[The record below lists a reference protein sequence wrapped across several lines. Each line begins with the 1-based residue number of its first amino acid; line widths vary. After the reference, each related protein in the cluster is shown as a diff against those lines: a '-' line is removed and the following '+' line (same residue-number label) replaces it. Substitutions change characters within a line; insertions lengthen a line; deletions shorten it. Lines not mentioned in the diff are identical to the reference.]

1 MVYGLWGD
9 VEQHVGNA
17 VQSYHVHR
25 KAPKLEP
32 LPGYKA
38 WDDPKKKKERA

>member
-9 VEQHVGNA
+9 VGQHLGNA
-17 VQSYHVHR
+17 VRSYYVHR
-25 KAPKLEP
+25 NEPKLEP

-38 WDDPKKKKERA
+38 WDDPKKKKEKA